1 MGHEVE
7 QQKIAERICGHSF
20 KQVRYHKSVMIEYCK
35 EDIIAL
41 VWESMRRGK
50 M

>member
-20 KQVRYHKSVMIEYCK
+20 KQVRYHKGDFVMIEYCK
-35 EDIIAL
+35 EDINRL
-41 VWESMRRGK
+41 GMGEHEKR
-50 M
+50 